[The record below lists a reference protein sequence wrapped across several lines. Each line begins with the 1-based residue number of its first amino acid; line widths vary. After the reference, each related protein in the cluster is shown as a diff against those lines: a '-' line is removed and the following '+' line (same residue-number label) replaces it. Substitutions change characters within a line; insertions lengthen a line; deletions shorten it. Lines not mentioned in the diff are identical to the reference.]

1 MRMYGIFREGSQI
14 NQVICALFINLPVFA
29 YGASIGWMS
38 PMTLLLQSDKS
49 PRGTPLTDLEVSW
62 MAAVAYLVCIPG
74 DFIMAFLGDHI
85 GRKRTL
91 MLISFA
97 NALTWIVLLSSTEVW
112 ALILA
117 RVLVGFSMAGCFVT
131 CPIYTK
137 EISDDN
143 IRGALGSL
151 VVLFHT
157 TGNLFL
163 YIIGDILS
171 YNTILWIC
179 LMIPTFH
186 LIVFMMMPE
195 TPSYLI
201 KRGKTEEA
209 GRVLAWLRGRK
220 ETHSSITNEIQLL
233 QKEQRNDEGS
243 NKFLIKA
250 IFKDT
255 TLFHAFRIAMVLS
268 LAREVCGANPVLN
281 FAGGIFSIA
290 SKENSL
296 VLTPNQQAM
305 LLGAIQV
312 AGSALASCIIERT
325 GRKFVLFTTSLI
337 SGLSMFALASWFL
350 ATDYSLVLP
359 NWLPIV
365 TLCLCIFCDSA
376 GLAPMTLVILGEIF
390 SFKYRGTVMA
400 ATMSAASFADFLQL
414 LFFKP
419 IANAIGIY
427 ASFYFFGFIC
437 VANAVYVLFWVPE
450 TKARCLDDIYSD
462 LNKVK
467 SKRKD
472 NSSCAEYRL

>member
-1 MRMYGIFREGSQI
+1 MRVYGIFKEGSKVNQI
-14 NQVICALFINLPVFA
+14 ICAFFINLPVFA

-49 PRGTPLTDLEVSW
+49 LRGTPLTDLEVSW
-62 MAAVAYLVCIPG
+62 MAAVAYLVCVPG
-74 DFIMAFLGDHI
+74 DFIMALLGDHI

-91 MLISFA
+91 MLISLA
-97 NALTWIVLLSSTEVW
+97 NALTWIILLSSTEIW

-117 RVLVGFSMAGCFVT
+117 RALVGIAMAGSYVT

-143 IRGALGSL
+143 VRGVLGSL

-163 YIIGDILS
+163 YIIGDYLS

-201 KRGKTEEA
+201 KRGKAEEA
-209 GRVLAWLRGRK
+209 GRVLAWLHSRK

-233 QKEQRNDEGS
+233 QREQKNDEGS

-250 IFKDT
+250 IFKDK
-255 TLFHAFRIAMVLS
+255 TLFQAFRIAMVLS
-268 LAREVCGANPVLN
+268 LSREVCGAIPVLN
-281 FAGGIFSIA
+281 FAGEIFAIA

-312 AGSALASCIIERT
+312 AGSALASCMIERT
-325 GRKFVLFTTSLI
+325 GRKFILFTTSLI
-337 SGLSMFALASWFL
+337 SGISMFVLASWFL
-350 ATDYSLVLP
+350 AMDYALILP
-359 NWLPIV
+359 NWVPIM
-365 TLCLCIFCDSA
+365 TLCLCIFCDSG
-376 GLAPMTLVILGEIF
+376 GLAPMTIVILGEIF

-400 ATMSAASFADFLQL
+400 VTMSTASLADFLQL
-414 LFFKP
+414 LLFKP
-419 IANAIGIY
+419 LANSIGIH
-427 ASFYFFGFIC
+427 ASFYFFGLIC
-437 VANAVYVLFWVPE
+437 VANAFYVLFWVPE
-450 TKARCLDDIYSD
+450 TKKRCLDDIYDD
-462 LNKVK
+462 LNKGRT
-467 SKRKD
+467 KRKD
-472 NSSCAEYRL
+472 NSSAVEHRL